1 MNKCNM
7 VEISNRIHGDFSLG
21 GDRGTVIVKI
31 PNRLHGDFPMGREK
45 GVLCKWKSQILSM
58 EIFQWGR
65 RKGVL
70 FFRFL
75 SILHRYNS
83 QGGLHYLSNDCI
95 MFCFDIHVFV
105 LFTYLKSWHL

>member
-21 GDRGTVIVKI
+21 GTVIVKI
-31 PNRLHGDFPMGREK
+31 PNRLHGDFPMGKEER
-45 GVLCKWKSQILSM
+45 GTI
-58 EIFQWGR
+58 
-65 RKGVL
+65 